1 MLIHL
6 SELTEQTGKQRH
18 EDEADE
24 SDAAAGH
31 ELLHA
36 LAFGSGVVVAV
47 AFQKVDGTPDG
58 ETGAEGD
65 DEGLKN
71 VYCAVEE
78 IHSDVAGER
87 TRRLPQ
93 TTWMRSPALLSK
105 IISRFL
111 KVAVLS
117 FAS

>member
-6 SELTEQTGKQRH
+6 SELAEQTGKQRH

-24 SDAAAGH
+24 SDAAASH

-36 LAFGSGVVVAV
+36 LAFRAGVVVAI
-47 AFQKVDGTPDG
+47 AFEQVDGSPDG
-58 ETGAEGD
+58 ETRTEGD
-65 DEGLKN
+65 YECLKN

-105 IISRFL
+105 IIS
-111 KVAVLS
+111 
-117 FAS
+117 